1 MNFKDVEVSRYG
13 PGKIF
18 GEIPYVLPDNFKNY
32 QPLSVKCT
40 SFSAEVFRISAI
52 EFEKNILSNDYIFSY
67 FKKVCMDNII
77 TNSFSKLRFGMTFK
91 NFYNQIGDVK
101 IDQQINQNFE
111 KEMKYLKASQN
122 KLINESKVKK

>member
-1 MNFKDVEVSRYG
+1 
-13 PGKIF
+13 
-18 GEIPYVLPDNFKNY
+18 
-32 QPLSVKCT
+32 
-40 SFSAEVFRISAI
+40 
-52 EFEKNILSNDYIFSY
+52 
-67 FKKVCMDNII
+67 
-77 TNSFSKLRFGMTFK
+77 MTFK